1 MMRHT
6 ICVLVENRFGVL
18 SHISGLFAGRGVN
31 IDSLAVG
38 ETEDPTISRMTVIVT
53 GDENDL
59 EQIVKQLNRLIDVI
73 KVVDL
78 TGEKTVERELMIVRV
93 SSEGSKRSE
102 IIEIVDIFRAN
113 IVNVAPRSLTIE
125 VTGDEDKVTAMVE
138 MLRPYGIQEVVRTG
152 KVAIARR

>member
-38 ETEDPTISRMTVIVT
+38 ETEDPTVSRMTVVVT
-53 GDENDL
+53 GDEADL

-78 TGEKTVERELMIVRV
+78 TEEKIVERELMLVRV

-113 IVNVAPRSLTIE
+113 IVNAAPRSLTIE
-125 VTGDEDKVTAMVE
+125 VTGDEDKVTAMME
-138 MLRPYGIQEVVRTG
+138 MLRPYGLQEVVRTG

>member
-1 MMRHT
+1 MRHT

-38 ETEDPTISRMTVIVT
+38 ETEDPTVSRMTVVVT
-53 GDENDL
+53 GDEADL

-78 TGEKTVERELMIVRV
+78 TEEKIVERELMLVRV

-113 IVNVAPRSLTIE
+113 IVNAAPRSLTIE
-125 VTGDEDKVTAMVE
+125 VTGDEDKVTAMME
-138 MLRPYGIQEVVRTG
+138 MLRPYGLQEVVRTG

>member
-1 MMRHT
+1 MRHT
-6 ICVLVENRFGVL
+6 IFVLVENRFGVL

-38 ETEDPTISRMTVIVT
+38 ETEDPTVSRMTVVVT
-53 GDENDL
+53 GDDTDL
-59 EQIVKQLNRLIDVI
+59 EQIVKQLNRLVDVI

-78 TGEKTVERELMIVRV
+78 TKENTVERELMLVRV

-125 VTGDEDKVTAMVE
+125 VTGDEDKVIAMME
-138 MLRPYGIQEVVRTG
+138 MLKPYGLKEVVRTG
-152 KVAIARR
+152 KIAIARR

>member
-1 MMRHT
+1 
-6 ICVLVENRFGVL
+6 VENRFGVL

-38 ETEDPTISRMTVIVT
+38 ETEDPTVSRMTVVVT
-53 GDENDL
+53 GDEADL

-78 TGEKTVERELMIVRV
+78 TEEKIVERELMLVRV

-113 IVNVAPRSLTIE
+113 IVNAAPRSLTIE
-125 VTGDEDKVTAMVE
+125 VTGDEDKVTAMME
-138 MLRPYGIQEVVRTG
+138 MLRPYGLQEVVRTG

>member
-1 MMRHT
+1 MRHT
-6 ICVLVENRFGVL
+6 IFVLVENRFGVL

-38 ETEDPTISRMTVIVT
+38 ETEDPTISRMTIVVT
-53 GDENDL
+53 GDDTDL
-59 EQIVKQLNRLIDVI
+59 EQIVKQLNRLVDVI

-78 TGEKTVERELMIVRV
+78 TKENTVERELMLVRV

-125 VTGDEDKVTAMVE
+125 VTGDEDKMIAMME
-138 MLRPYGIQEVVRTG
+138 MLKPYGLKEVVRTG
-152 KVAIARR
+152 KIAIARR

>member
-38 ETEDPTISRMTVIVT
+38 ETEDPTISRMTVVVT
-53 GDENDL
+53 GDEADL
-59 EQIVKQLNRLIDVI
+59 EQIVKQLNRLIDVV

-78 TGEKTVERELMIVRV
+78 TKEKTVERELMLVRV

-113 IVNVAPRSLTIE
+113 IVNVAPRSLTME
-125 VTGDEDKVTAMVE
+125 VTGDEDKVTAMME